1 VTRAAW
7 AYADTSVLVK
17 RYVREPGS
25 SEASKLT
32 STYTIVT
39 SALASVE
46 LLSALY
52 GKQRGGSLTERA
64 LQRAVRLYEEER
76 PKLTIV
82 ELTASI
88 LGRAED
94 VIRRV
99 PARTADALHLASAL
113 FFGEAVGL
121 PVRFLTADV
130 RQRASAESL
139 GLSVIWVDSPG
150 SR

>member
-1 VTRAAW
+1 VTRARW

-39 SALASVE
+39 SAFASVE

-52 GKQRGGSLTERA
+52 GKQRGGSLTARA
-64 LQRAVRLYEEER
+64 LRRAVALYEEER
-76 PKLTIV
+76 SRWTIV
-82 ELTASI
+82 ELTSMI

-99 PARTADALHLASAL
+99 PARTADALHIASAL
-113 FFGEAVGL
+113 FFGEALGVAVPL
-121 PVRFLTADV
+121 LTADL
-130 RQRASAESL
+130 RQRTSAENL
-139 GLSVIWVDSPG
+139 RMNVIWVDS
-150 SR
+150 